1 MQVSQSQGN
10 QSMAFFSKSDPVA
23 TAQAAVDVGIKEHAA
38 LDSLRADACASLSA
52 ETDGANRLASGGAD
66 AETLGKQEAR
76 VSVADKLHS
85 RRVLA
90 VESKDAD
97 IARLKSVHD
106 KALEDRE
113 IGETCIYNHKL
124 KEELI
129 AENAVFVASAAR
141 IYSIFERAELI
152 APEAGGYK
160 QFAGTL
166 AAEGPEAAALI
177 CKLIDNNTAAVS
189 ARQAP
194 AKGKRLAA
202 PVILPAVARPV
213 RVSLFCTRSIKFV
226 DPDSGKL
233 IVAQKFSDVEM
244 PPTFAKVALDHKVCV
259 RITDPLRAQHNNS
272 VAGHPD
278 PAHAFDLDAA
288 MSEPKPAA
296 VDPIRASSPPASPF
310 TIVDRGGPV
319 QMKVA
324 R

>member
-23 TAQAAVDVGIKEHAA
+23 MAQAAVDAAIKEHAA
-38 LDSLRADACASLSA
+38 LDSLRADACASLSV
-52 ETDGANRLASGGAD
+52 ETDEANRLASSGAD

-76 VSVADKLHS
+76 ASTADKLHS

-90 VESKDAD
+90 LGAKDAE
-97 IARLKSVHD
+97 IARLKSGHD
-106 KALEDRE
+106 KALEDRQ
-113 IGETCIYNHKL
+113 ITETCIYNHKL

-202 PVILPAVARPV
+202 PVILPAVQRPV
-213 RVSLFCTRSIKFV
+213 RMPLFCTRSVKFV

-233 IVAQKFSDVEM
+233 IVAQKFQDLEM
-244 PPTFAKVALDHKVCV
+244 PPSYAKAALESKICV
-259 RITDPLRAQHNNS
+259 RVTDPLRAQHNGS

-278 PAHAFDLDAA
+278 PALAFDLDAA
-288 MSEPKPAA
+288 MVEKASGPRLVE
-296 VDPIRASSPPASPF
+296 PIRQSNPHPQF
-310 TIVDRGGPV
+310 VETIGQPR
-319 QMKVA
+319 QA
-324 R
+324 RLS